1 MSQNRRKERLTPII
15 QDPKNHTRQEID
27 DRSSQRKGIVEKMQ
41 ATVDEGWKPNL
52 SIEFPAFEVGIHQ
65 GSTKDQL
72 FCHRP
77 DDDHCDH

>member
-1 MSQNRRKERLTPII
+1 MIELLA
-15 QDPKNHTRQEID
+15 
-27 DRSSQRKGIVEKMQ
+27 KGIVEKMQ
-41 ATVDEGWKPNL
+41 ATVDEGLEAKSL
-52 SIEFPAFEVGIHQ
+52 IEFPTFEVGIHQ